1 LPREVAVI
9 IILSDCNTTAE
20 KYRKTRPF
28 RCLKKVTDKPLI
40 RHLPADRLLHWV
52 FAASIVLLLLTGLLP
67 KLGIEFPWLV
77 VHWVTGL
84 VLVAATLVHLL
95 RVLLFKPLRNIWIG
109 PRDFIRGKPGKFSL
123 AQKLM
128 HNGVAV
134 LALTAIV
141 TGLLMLV
148 RIDTPFWERDPYW
161 LAADTWGLVYVLHG
175 LAALCFVSTIMLHIY
190 FSLRPEKRMYLRAI
204 FKGWITRDEYQ
215 REHDPERWQP

>member
-1 LPREVAVI
+1 MP
-9 IILSDCNTTAE
+9 
-20 KYRKTRPF
+20 
-28 RCLKKVTDKPLI
+28 DKPLI

-52 FAASIVLLLLTGLLP
+52 FAACILILLLTGILP

-77 VHWVTGL
+77 VHWITGL
-84 VLVAATLVHLL
+84 VLLAATLVHLL
-95 RVLLFKPLRNIWIG
+95 RVVLLKPLRNMWIG
-109 PRDFIRGKPGKFSL
+109 ARDFGQGKPGKFSL

-128 HNGVAV
+128 HNGVAL
-134 LALTAIV
+134 LALTAIA

-175 LAALCFVSTIMLHIY
+175 FAALCFVSTIMLHIY

-204 FKGWITRDEYQ
+204 FRGWITREEYQ

>member
-1 LPREVAVI
+1 MP
-9 IILSDCNTTAE
+9 
-20 KYRKTRPF
+20 
-28 RCLKKVTDKPLI
+28 DKPLI

-52 FAASIVLLLLTGLLP
+52 FAACIVLLLLTGILP

-77 VHWVTGL
+77 FHWVTGL

-95 RVLLFKPLRNIWIG
+95 RVLLLKPLRNMGIG
-109 PRDFIRGKPGKFSL
+109 PRDFAPGKPGKFSL

-128 HNGVAV
+128 HNGVAA
-134 LALTAIV
+134 LALAAIV

-204 FKGWITRDEYQ
+204 FKGWITREEYQ
-215 REHDPERWQP
+215 REHDPEQWQP